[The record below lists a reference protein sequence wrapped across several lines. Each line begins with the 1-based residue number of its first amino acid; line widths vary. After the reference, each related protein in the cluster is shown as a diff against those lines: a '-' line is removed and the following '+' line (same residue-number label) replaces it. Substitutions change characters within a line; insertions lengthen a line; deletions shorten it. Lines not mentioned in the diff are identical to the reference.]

1 MPLIP
6 VYFEYRTGLRHI
18 DLRNARL
25 TGSWDGNGQSSEQW
39 STVPMQAFTADD
51 GCPAFRAT
59 AMLDDSQIGRGF
71 RWSVIV
77 DTAAQANVSG
87 IPTEVNDAASTDR
100 HRVFT
105 LARADQTERYYLT
118 HCRRLGAN
126 KLFVPGRDAPAVR
139 FAVWVPNAQKVEL
152 VRSRLAGENNS
163 EGGYIWNDGRGVSAV
178 IPMRPEQD
186 GVWSADLADSPDLV
200 DFRPCDHTLYMFRIT
215 KDDGTVAY
223 RTDLYSRCQIGSGAV
238 DPAEAGWS
246 GRRQDL
252 DGTKSCSVIVDPEL
266 VTAAFSSPEFP
277 ETRWLTEEEF
287 WRDEF
292 DPQRPVPTR
301 LEDLVIYELHVD
313 GLGAGHSPR
322 GTLQDAIDLLP
333 YLKELGVN
341 AVELM
346 PLAEYEGWVSWG
358 YGNSHYLAIEYA
370 GGGRDQ
376 FKYLI
381 RACHRHGI
389 AVIMDVVYNHYIADA
404 ERAQWAYDSNA
415 PERNIYYWYE
425 GRASDYPGANPPG
438 SGGYIDNMST
448 GWAARFWE
456 ETVRKLFISS
466 AAMLVDEFHV
476 DGFRVDQT
484 TSLHS
489 YAVVHADGRPADNA
503 RSFGAKFLREW
514 TRTMRLVRPHV
525 ILVAEDHSGWSAVTQ
540 PSDDGGLGFDA
551 AWFAEY
557 YHQLI
562 GDATNDPSRARLLKY
577 AGYGNDDA
585 LNMMWFAGT
594 LGAST
599 TGRVVYHESHDE
611 AGNSSYQE
619 NGQDIHSA
627 RTIMVGVNNAPLIGD
642 TRRYAEAR
650 VHFAAGVTLLGPAPP
665 MFFMGEEVGAWQPY
679 RYNDFINFREDF
691 PGLRAGAGASLFRFY
706 QDLIRLRFAYPA
718 LRSHA
723 LDILHVHDAN
733 RVLAFRRW
741 EGAQDILVM
750 ASLNNHSFGAGY
762 RIQHP
767 AIADGSWQEIFNSD
781 ANVYG
786 GSGLINDR
794 RIDTANGG
802 LTAALP
808 ANSVI
813 VLERVA

>member
-6 VYFEYRTGLRHI
+6 VHFEYRTGLRDI

-25 TGSWDGNGQSSEQW
+25 TGSWDADGRPSEQW
-39 STVPMQAFTADD
+39 STVPMELFTAED

-59 AMLDDSQIGRGF
+59 ARLDDGQIGRTF

-77 DTAAQANVSG
+77 DTPAQASVSG
-87 IPTEVNDAASTDR
+87 IPTEVNDATSTDR
-100 HRVFT
+100 YRVFMLT
-105 LARADQTERYYLT
+105 QADQTERYWLT

-126 KLFVPGRDAPAVR
+126 KLFVPGRADPAVR
-139 FAVWVPNAQKVEL
+139 FAVWAPNARNVEL
-152 VRSRLAGENNS
+152 VRSLLTGETNS

-178 IPMRPEQD
+178 IPMHRDQD
-186 GVWSADLADSPDLV
+186 GVWSTDLADSRDLAN
-200 DFRPCDHTLYMFRIT
+200 FRQSDHTLYMFRVT
-215 KDDGTVAY
+215 KDDGSVAY
-223 RTDLYSRCQIGSGAV
+223 RTDLYSRCQIGSGDI
-238 DPAEAGWS
+238 DPARAAGWS

-277 ETRWLTEEEF
+277 ENRWLTEEEF

-313 GLGAGHSPR
+313 GLGLGRSPR

-333 YLKELGVN
+333 YLRDLGIN

-376 FKYLI
+376 FKYFI
-381 RACHRHGI
+381 RECHRHGI
-389 AVIMDVVYNHYIADA
+389 AVIMDVVYNHYTADA

-415 PERNIYYWYE
+415 PEHNIYYWYE
-425 GRASDYPGANPPG
+425 GRASDYPRAD
-438 SGGYIDNMST
+438 GGYIDNQST
-448 GWAARFWE
+448 GWAPRFWE
-456 ETVRKLFISS
+456 EMVRKLFISS

-489 YAVVHADGRPADNA
+489 YAVIHADGRAADNA
-503 RSFGAKFLREW
+503 RIFGAKFLREW
-514 TRTMRLVRPHV
+514 TRTVRLARPTV
-525 ILVAEDHSGWSAVTQ
+525 ILVAEDHSGWPAVTQ
-540 PSDDGGLGFDA
+540 SSDAGGLGFDA

-562 GDATNDPSRARLLKY
+562 GDATNDSSRARLLKFS
-577 AGYGNDDA
+577 GYGDDRPLA
-585 LNMMWFAGT
+585 MSWFAGT
-594 LGAST
+594 LAGSGV
-599 TGRVVYHESHDE
+599 GRVVYHELHDE

-619 NGQDIHSA
+619 NGHDVHSA
-627 RTIMVGVNNAPLIGD
+627 RTIAVAVNGAPLIGD
-642 TRRYAEAR
+642 TRRFAEAR
-650 VHFAAGVTLLGPAPP
+650 THFAAGVTLLGPAPP

-691 PGLRAGAGASLFRFY
+691 PGLRAGPGANLFRFY
-706 QDLIRLRFAYPA
+706 QDLIRLRLTHPA

-723 LDILHVHDAN
+723 NDILHVHDAN

-741 EGAQDILVM
+741 GGEQDILVM
-750 ASLNNHSFGAGY
+750 ASLNNHDFTAGY

-767 AIADGSWQEIFNSD
+767 AIADGRWLEIFNSD
-781 ANVYG
+781 ARDYG
-786 GSGLINDR
+786 GSGLINAGT
-794 RIDTANGG
+794 IEAAHGSFTA
-802 LTAALP
+802 LLP
-808 ANSVI
+808 ANSV
-813 VLERVA
+813 VVFERH